1 MAKKQD
7 NLESIWTQMEK
18 LYGDDGLA
26 EIEDIESLPSGSYA
40 LDDVLGLWGNARG
53 RLVQYAGKKSSGKTL
68 MSLMAVKEWQKLNPK
83 NWAYFIDAE
92 CTFDKSWAQK
102 LGVDTS
108 PARLR
113 ILKSNNGA
121 EIFEKLCGV
130 PHKEPGK
137 SKVKPGL
144 LDIIKERGGADTTGL
159 GIIVLDSI
167 AAVAPPLEM
176 ASRSGKSNMALMAR
190 FLPPELRKLIPLLSE
205 TGVMFIAINQVRTN
219 PGQLYGDPTQTPG
232 GAAWDHHCSTMVH
245 FTMREAKDAKIIG
258 DEGVPIGHIVMARID
273 KNKAAPPFRKCEFRV
288 KYTEGVVDRHIEI
301 GQLAIQYGVVERPNN
316 RVYLYG
322 GDKYIGKDNFFD
334 AIRANGLSSELFG
347 KVKEAK
353 ESGVS
358 VRKDNV
364 EAAEE
369 EQWADVSP
377 SDVIEEE

>member
-1 MAKKQD
+1 MAKKQTNEGQI

-18 LYGDDGLA
+18 LYGDNGLA
-26 EIEDIESLPSGSYA
+26 EIENISSLPSGSHA

-53 RLVQYAGKKSSGKTL
+53 RLIQYAGKKSSGKTL
-68 MSLMAVKEWQKLNPK
+68 MSLMAIGRWQSLNPK

-108 PARLR
+108 PNRLR

-137 SKVKPGL
+137 PKVKPGL
-144 LDIIKERGGADTTGL
+144 LDIVKECGGADATGL

-190 FLPPELRKLIPLLSE
+190 FLPPELRRLIPLLSE

-245 FTMREAKDAKIIG
+245 FTMRESKDYKIMG
-258 DEGVPIGHIVMARID
+258 DEKDVPIGHIVMARID
-273 KNKAAPPFRKCEFRV
+273 KNKAAPPFRKCEFRI
-288 KYTEGVVDRHIEI
+288 KYTEGVIDEHIEI
-301 GQLAIQYGVVERPNN
+301 GKLAIQYGVVERPNN
-316 RVYLYG
+316 RSYVYEG
-322 GDKYIGKDNFFD
+322 EKYIGKDNFFD
-334 AIRANGLSSELFG
+334 AIREKGLAPDMLV
-347 KVKEAK
+347 KVKKAK
-353 ESGVS
+353 EAGV
-358 VRKDNV
+358 VM
-364 EAAEE
+364 AAEPE
-369 EQWADVSP
+369 N
-377 SDVIEEE
+377 IEETPE